1 MKNGVSLLPK
11 ASVHSTF
18 EMRER
23 YTSGVCAIFILDL
36 IQKCSFF
43 LDHFNYVLPV
53 DCETFPDST
62 DPAVC
67 FQTPDIVP
75 PAPQCKYNT
84 GRSGELTS
92 MHAI

>member
-36 IQKCSFF
+36 MQKCSFF
-43 LDHFNYVLPV
+43 LDHFNFVLPV

-75 PAPQCKYNT
+75 PAPQCKFIT
-84 GRSGELTS
+84 GRPGKLTS